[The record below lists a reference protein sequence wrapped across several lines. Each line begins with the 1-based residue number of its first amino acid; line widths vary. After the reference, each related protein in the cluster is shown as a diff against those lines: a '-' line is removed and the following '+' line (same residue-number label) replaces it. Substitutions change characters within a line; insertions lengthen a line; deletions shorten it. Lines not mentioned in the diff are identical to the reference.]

1 MSEHITKA
9 ESFEIKGKW
18 KNAAE
23 TYLLAAK
30 IFLENKENDTVRN
43 LIKKAIENAEK
54 SAVND
59 LIVESVFMMSEVVSG
74 DELNEIFSK
83 AIKPLNKLIEEQI
96 PKKRYDLILDYINKK
111 EIIVRAIGVDLEETL
126 LEKGGFLHEQAF
138 LLITNKSEE
147 IRKQA
152 LEDIRAAANV
162 FLEVNKKDE
171 KIQGEIIALTL
182 LLEDGYLKEGL
193 EFYNEIVDYCH
204 KEKLQSKAEA
214 IIQIIIDYSNE
225 ILEGK
230 GPKKLVKAVKETFSN
245 TDPGGEFLKIGI
257 DKALEINSK
266 VLINNAS
273 KIQADFAEQMFDKK
287 NYSVAK
293 NFYEKALQLLITIN
307 DKENASFLAKRI
319 AEKAYSILDLKGLFN
334 EGLNYLSVINQMENI
349 NLDYLGEFYFEKAEK
364 MYSRE
369 KLELALADYLNSGKA
384 FLAGKL
390 KKKFTTTFETIYS
403 KALEL
408 IEKNN
413 KKIAML
419 FVDNITNILESEQ
432 AYDQIGKN
440 LSKIS
445 VAFVK
450 TNNLKE
456 ANDYSIKAVESLIK
470 AGNTLEAGNSHKTL
484 GESLIN
490 LGLFDTASYHLIEA
504 AKLFKQAEAVDKIPK
519 TVIPLVNSA
528 KLKLTE
534 GNTTL
539 AQKLIMDASICA
551 EQKDP
556 IAQMN
561 ALMDFVDHA
570 IQLNQPILALDDLK
584 YITSILESTY
594 PEESKKI
601 IKKILATGKQLI
613 NSKQNYSI
621 GKDYIVH
628 AVNTLES
635 LNEISEASKIILEF
649 GELLFNT
656 KQDEMAKD
664 LLLLI
669 DKTLNSESNPEEFG
683 EKLTLAGKL
692 LIEHNIIDDGV
703 DLLRKSIGAYLS
715 LGIIKPVSNLS
726 FYCSERANSLI
737 SNNEVIYAKHLFFAA
752 MEFSSLVNLETQEQI
767 LTNATNS
774 FLEAGD
780 LYTVKEF
787 YDFARNNLEGEKDYL
802 LKLGRLIIYQGS
814 VLRDKKGLFDEASE
828 FIRNGIQILNQ
839 VAMLEEAG
847 EASLAQGIAFIEKE
861 HFIYGEELIETGA
874 QIFIQIDN
882 IERSGDAFLSLTE
895 INIKRK
901 LWTDAFRQINLALK
915 SFQGQNQEK
924 LTLALLKTAEIGYKA
939 LVHNP
944 DVNRKFAISCFDLGS
959 NIAKENNILG
969 VEIDIGIEQSRAF
982 AHIKDYQT
990 TYNTLLQTINLLEE
1004 YDESVKSPF
1013 IADEFSGYAI
1023 QFISENE
1030 LQLGLHIID
1039 LATGIY
1045 LRLGKPINAS
1055 EVYMKACNALLKMNQ
1070 IGEGV
1075 KLVLLASDT
1084 LMVAEEY
1091 ENAVK
1096 ILEEILDLLY
1106 GLNDYN
1112 NASIVTGQIVTV
1124 HQKTGNMVEQKNVIY
1139 RLMKKAE
1146 EVIKSGKIMDGEQLW
1161 EQASN
1166 YSISTNLEFSMEI
1179 NNKRINSLTTAG
1191 MYNSVNNAF
1200 KQILKILDK
1209 NIEPLVEQGNRIAG
1223 IAAEL
1228 FAKDELVLAKNFIL
1242 TANEFFKNAEH
1253 FERAT
1258 KLCITMSQN
1267 FIQKGDESNGI
1278 ELIDCAANI
1287 ANETKGAHEAAKIY
1301 LSSGFVLIEKGY
1313 PDSGRLSINKA
1324 IDIEIQTKNMTGC
1337 NELGE
1342 MTLQKANEFAN
1353 SDLDTAI
1360 EIYSRASSIFER
1372 ASSYSKAG
1380 EVQSIITSNYININ
1394 KAQEAMDSTDRAIDL
1409 YIKGQ
1414 NIESAALLVKQTVES
1429 SRRFFD
1435 ENEMTKGVLILERSR
1450 LLVEKISRYDLLN
1463 LIIVNYIAAA
1473 RHNLPNRKS
1482 AIGVF
1487 FLTRAFDLARSSPD
1501 SEEIKRVIDL
1511 SLKLSREI
1519 ISNKNAISGAKII
1532 EIVMKQDIAKTL
1544 LLPLVSETV
1553 IDALKLTLD
1562 VEWNMIGKITKDAIR
1577 FFKNTNQL
1585 ESISQVISILTK
1597 RANADILQNKPQLGF
1612 FFIEHSLK
1620 LIKETEIPSLYL
1632 QIGSELFEQL
1642 LTLNPENNFELNYRM
1657 LGYCYQIFQETKNM
1671 DYIER
1676 VGKEFVKLGSKDL
1689 IGNMQSIR
1697 GYEALLTAR
1706 DIAVQTQSD
1715 SLISTVTLAF
1725 LDFALQQLELNSKT
1739 TVITLDD
1746 IIDGLKDFEVP
1757 HSKRASI
1764 EFNLIGEYVK
1774 NLTSLGEKVTKIET
1788 EYKSG
1793 KKIVENCT
1801 RILVLSKNQSY
1812 VEKEIIEVN
1821 TNQQKYLKRSNRDSA
1836 YKLRQIGLALVDL
1849 NSTNDAVILAEN
1861 SFKNAQ
1867 SLFEKKK
1874 YQEAIYYLE
1883 TSMKLNE
1890 VLSIN
1895 TELKNIGLFS
1905 LSTGDRLVNE
1915 VKIPES
1921 MVFYDIAT
1929 EAFDLANDDENSN
1942 RLVNRIFQTREW
1954 DADITIAYNVYQIA
1968 SDSAVRIKNKQKA
1981 VEIATK
1987 CFNRGTAFIDQPRI
2001 PIELSMKFISLAGK
2015 VYEDIGAIKEAANC
2029 YDRAILKYIRLM
2041 KTRKGVETVIEELLT
2056 RTAIDRMAS
2065 CDMDSLETIFLRVME
2080 LAELKKSKF
2089 IKIIS
2094 QTLKLV
2100 NSSKAGD
2107 AWDLMASIP
2116 LVSHGRIRKILKFI
2130 KNRIVYELQT
2140 NGTFD
2145 RTIFSAT
2152 DRSLPLSD
2160 YLIDNLL
2167 MTKKIEG
2174 QPINKD
2180 VFISLE
2186 KINSIR
2192 DYIHS
2197 EYELW
2202 GRIELNA
2209 ITTEFGIQH
2218 NDVTSILR
2226 REFLSSHYM
2235 SLLDDDQKIY
2245 YSSER
2250 LKAEISVILNR
2261 ERKKTM
2267 RFDPMQIANEMRIPP
2282 DIIKE
2287 VLREIACEEVV
2298 ENLSL

>member
-1 MSEHITKA
+1 MSEQITKA
-9 ESFEIKGKW
+9 ESHEAKGKW

-23 TYLLAAK
+23 SYILAAK
-30 IFLENKENDTVRN
+30 TFLENKETETAKN
-43 LIKKAIENAEK
+43 LVIKAIENAEK
-54 SAVND
+54 SALNE
-59 LIVESVFMMSEVVSG
+59 LIIEAVFLMNEVASG
-74 DELNEIFSK
+74 QELNEVLSK
-83 AIKPLNKLIEEQI
+83 ALKPLNKLIEESI
-96 PKKRYDLILDYINKK
+96 PKKKYDLILDYINKK
-111 EIIVRAIGVDLEETL
+111 EIIIRTLGEDLEETL

-138 LLITNKSEE
+138 LLITNKNEE
-147 IRKQA
+147 IRQKA
-152 LEDIRAAANV
+152 INDIRKAASV
-162 FLEVNKKDE
+162 FLEVNRKEE
-171 KIQGEIIALTL
+171 KIQGELNALIL
-182 LLEDGYLKEGL
+182 LLEEGFLKEGL
-193 EFYNEIVDYCH
+193 VFYNEIIDYCH
-204 KEKLQSKAEA
+204 KEGLKQKAESV
-214 IIQIIIDYSNE
+214 IQLIIDYSNE

-230 GPKKLVKAVKETFSN
+230 GPKKLVKVIRETLSD

-257 DKALEINSK
+257 DKALEIKSK
-266 VLINNAS
+266 ILITNAS
-273 KIQADFAEQMFDKK
+273 RIQSDFAEQMFDKK
-287 NYSVAK
+287 NYTIAK
-293 NFYEKALQLLITIN
+293 NFYDKALRLLVTIN
-307 DKENASFLAKRI
+307 DKENASLLAQKI
-319 AEKAYSILDLKGLFN
+319 AEKAYSLLDLKGLFN
-334 EGLNYLSVINQMENI
+334 EGLNYLSTIHQMENI
-349 NLDYLGEFYFEKAEK
+349 NLDYLGEFYSDKAEK

-369 KLELALADYLNSGKA
+369 KLELALDDYIKSTQA

-390 KKKFTTTFETIYS
+390 RKKFTATVDTIYN
-403 KALEL
+403 KAVEL
-408 IEKNN
+408 IEKKNQ
-413 KKIAML
+413 KIAIL
-419 FVDNITNILESEQ
+419 FVDNITGILEGEQ

-456 ANDYSIKAVESLIK
+456 ANDYSSKAVENLIK
-470 AGNTLEAGNSHKTL
+470 AGNTLEAGNSHKAF

-490 LGLFDTASYHLIEA
+490 LGLFDTASFHLIEA
-504 AKLFKQAEAVDKIPK
+504 AKLFKQAKAVDKITK
-519 TVIPLVNSA
+519 TVTPLVNSA

-534 GNTTL
+534 GNIAL
-539 AQKLIMDASICA
+539 AQKLIMDASLCA

-556 IAQMN
+556 FAQVN
-561 ALMDFVDHA
+561 ALMDFIDHA
-570 IQLNQPILALDDLK
+570 LQSNQPQLALDDFK
-584 YITSILESTY
+584 YTTSILESSS

-601 IKKILATGKQLI
+601 VKKIFAAGKQLI

-628 AVNTLES
+628 GINTLES
-635 LNEISEASKIILEF
+635 LNEFSEASAIILEF
-649 GELLFNT
+649 GNLLFNN
-656 KQDEMAKD
+656 KQNELAKD

-669 DKTLNSESNPEEFG
+669 DKTLNSDSNTEEFG
-683 EKLTLAGKL
+683 EKVTQAGKL
-692 LIEHNIIDDGV
+692 LIEHDIIDDGI
-703 DLLRKSIGAYLS
+703 DLLRKSIGAFLS
-715 LGIIKPVSNLS
+715 LGIIEPVSNLS
-726 FYCSERANSLI
+726 FYCLERADLGI
-737 SNNEVIYAKHLFFAA
+737 KNNEPIQAKHLYIAA
-752 MEFSSLVNLETQEQI
+752 MEFSSSVNLETQEQI
-767 LTNATNS
+767 LTAATNS

-780 LYTVKEF
+780 LYTIKEF

-802 LKLGRLIIYQGS
+802 IKLGRLIIYQGS
-814 VLRDKKGLFDEASE
+814 ILRDKKGLFDEASE
-828 FIRNGIQILNQ
+828 FIKYGIQILNQ
-839 VAMLEEAG
+839 VTMLEEAG
-847 EASLAQGIAFIEKE
+847 EAALAQGNAFIEKD

-874 QIFIQIDN
+874 QIFIQINN

-895 INIKRK
+895 INIKRQ
-901 LWTDAFRQINLALK
+901 LWEDAFRQINLALK

-924 LTLALLKTAEIGYKA
+924 LSLAILKTAEIGHKA
-939 LVHNP
+939 LIHNP
-944 DVNRKFAISCFDLGS
+944 ELNRDFAISCFELGIDS
-959 NIAKENNILG
+959 AKKNILQD
-969 VEIDIGIEQSRAF
+969 VEIDIGLEQSRAF
-982 AHIKDYQT
+982 AQIKDYQT
-990 TYNTLLQTINLLEE
+990 TYNTLLQTVSILEE
-1004 YDESVKSPF
+1004 HDETVKSPF
-1013 IADEFSGYAI
+1013 IADELSGYAI

-1030 LQLGLHIID
+1030 LQFGLHIVD
-1039 LATGIY
+1039 LATGIF
-1045 LRLGKPINAS
+1045 LRIGKPINAS
-1055 EVYMKACNALLKMNQ
+1055 EVYMKACNSLLKMNE
-1070 IGEGV
+1070 ISEGV

-1096 ILEEILDLLY
+1096 ILEEISDLLY
-1106 GLNDYN
+1106 SLKDYN

-1124 HQKTGNMVEQKNVIY
+1124 HQKTGNIAEQK
-1139 RLMKKAE
+1139 KAIHKLVEKSE
-1146 EVIKSGKIMDGEQLW
+1146 EVIKSGKIMVGEQLW

-1166 YSISTNLEFSMEI
+1166 YSISTSLEFAMEI
-1179 NNKRINSLTTAG
+1179 NNKRINSLMSAG

-1200 KQILKILDK
+1200 KQILEILEK
-1209 NIEPLVEQGNRIAG
+1209 NIEPLVEQGNRVAS

-1228 FAKDELVLAKNFIL
+1228 FAKDELELAKNFII

-1258 KLCITMSQN
+1258 KLCIQMSQN

-1313 PDSGRLSINKA
+1313 ADSGRLSINKA
-1324 IDIEIQTKNMTGC
+1324 VDIEIQTKNTTGC
-1337 NELGE
+1337 IELGE
-1342 MTLQKANEFAN
+1342 MTLNKANEIAN
-1353 SDLDTAI
+1353 SDLDVAL

-1372 ASSYSKAG
+1372 ANSYSKAG
-1380 EVQSIITSNYININ
+1380 EVQAIIISNYFNTN
-1394 KAQEAMDSTDRAIDL
+1394 KAQEAMDSTEKAIDL
-1409 YIKGQ
+1409 FIKGQ
-1414 NIESAALLVKQTVES
+1414 NIESAALLVKQTIES

-1435 ENEMTKGVLILERSR
+1435 INEITKGVLILERSR
-1450 LLVEKISRYDLLN
+1450 LLIEKISRFDLLN
-1463 LIIVNYIAAA
+1463 VIIAIYIAAA
-1473 RHNLPNRKS
+1473 RQNLPNRKS

-1487 FLTRAFDLARSSPD
+1487 FLTRAFELAKSSPD
-1501 SEEIKRVIDL
+1501 PEEIKRIVDL

-1519 ISNKNAISGAKII
+1519 ISNKNAIAGAKVI
-1532 EIVMKQDIAKTL
+1532 ELVMKQDIAKTV
-1544 LLPLVSETV
+1544 LLPIVAETI

-1562 VEWNMIGKITKDAIR
+1562 VEWNMIGKLTKDAIK
-1577 FFKNTNQL
+1577 FFKKTNQY
-1585 ESISQVISILTK
+1585 EGISQIISILTK
-1597 RANADILQNKPQLGF
+1597 RANADILLNKPQLGF
-1612 FFIEHSLK
+1612 YFVEHSLK
-1620 LIKETEIPSLYL
+1620 LIKEAEIPSLYL

-1642 LTLNPENNFELNYRM
+1642 LTIDPESNFELNYRM
-1657 LGYCYQIFQETKNM
+1657 LGYCYQIFQEIQNI

-1706 DIAVQTQSD
+1706 DIAVQAQSD
-1715 SLISTVTLAF
+1715 NLISTVVLAF

-1739 TVITLDD
+1739 TVVTLDD
-1746 IIDGLKDFEVP
+1746 VIDGLKDFEVP
-1757 HSKRASI
+1757 HSKRATI
-1764 EFNLIGEYVK
+1764 EYNLIGDYIK
-1774 NLTSLGEKVTKIET
+1774 NLSNLGEKIAKVES

-1801 RILVLSKNQSY
+1801 RILVLSKNQAY
-1812 VEKEIIEVN
+1812 IEKEIIEVN
-1821 TNQQKYLKRSNRDSA
+1821 TNQQKYLKKSNRDSA
-1836 YKLRQIGLALVDL
+1836 YKLRQIGLALIDL
-1849 NSTNDAVILAEN
+1849 NSTNDAVVIAEN
-1861 SFKNAQ
+1861 SFRNAQ
-1867 SLFEKKK
+1867 ALFEKKR

-1890 VLSIN
+1890 ALSIN

-1905 LSTGDRLVNE
+1905 LSAGDRLVNE

-1929 EAFDLANDDENSN
+1929 EAFDIANDDENSN

-2001 PIELSMKFISLAGK
+2001 PVELSLKFISLAGK
-2015 VYEDIGAIKEAANC
+2015 VYEDIGAIKEASNS

-2041 KTRKGVETVIEELLT
+2041 KTRKGVEIVIEELLT

-2065 CDMDSLETIFLRVME
+2065 CDIDSLETIFLRVME
-2080 LAELKKSKF
+2080 LAEMKKSKSL
-2089 IKIIS
+2089 KIIA
-2094 QTLKLV
+2094 QTLNLV
-2100 NSSKAGD
+2100 NSSKVGD
-2107 AWDLMASIP
+2107 AWDLIASIP
-2116 LVSHGRIRKILKFI
+2116 LVSHGRIRKIIKFI
-2130 KNRIVYELQT
+2130 KNRIIYELQT

-2145 RTIFSAT
+2145 RTIFSTT

-2160 YLIDNLL
+2160 YLLDTLLITRKID
-2167 MTKKIEG
+2167 G

-2180 VFISLE
+2180 VFISLD
-2186 KINSIR
+2186 KVKAIR
-2192 DYIHS
+2192 NYIYS

-2209 ITTEFGIQH
+2209 ITTEFGIQP
-2218 NDVTSILR
+2218 NDVISILR
-2226 REFLSSHYM
+2226 REFLSSLYM
-2235 SLLDDDQKIY
+2235 SLLDDDQKIF
-2245 YSSER
+2245 YSFER

-2261 ERKKTM
+2261 ERKKTT
-2267 RFDPMQIANEMRIPP
+2267 RFDPMQVANEMRIPP